1 MHRPVI
7 DNDRDSHS
15 YTISDSHLLDMHV
28 PVIENDIDSDV
39 ITVGDSQLASGGRQ
53 SPSKSKCLYTNTQSL
68 VKKHLELKALVDI
81 YGPDIIGITE
91 TWLNK
96 YSFHKKLS
104 LRLVTNYS

>member
-1 MHRPVI
+1 
-7 DNDRDSHS
+7 
-15 YTISDSHLLDMHV
+15 MHV

-53 SPSKSKCLYTNTQSL
+53 SPSKIKCLYTNAQSL

-81 YGPDIIGITE
+81 YDPDIIGITE

-96 YSFHKKLS
+96 YSFHKKLG
-104 LRLVTNYS
+104 LRLVTNYTCS